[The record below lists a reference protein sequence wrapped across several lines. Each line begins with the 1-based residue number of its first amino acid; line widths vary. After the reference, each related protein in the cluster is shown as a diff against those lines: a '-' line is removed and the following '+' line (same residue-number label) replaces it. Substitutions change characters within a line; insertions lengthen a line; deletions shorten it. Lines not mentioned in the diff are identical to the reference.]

1 LSVEETKKRAILLG
15 QRICEHIPVVE
26 AILPSAGEELYKQ
39 IRRCLTAASEQR
51 KLNGGI
57 QRILKLLKSERS
69 KNSFAIFGGGNREG
83 GSKKDLKRRNKEV
96 WFERDDGGLFT
107 FSLTVLESKSNLTLH
122 SYDFELWLPE
132 NVSPVFIR
140 FDLNSPSHD
149 NEKDG
154 MRSHLHPGHDNLSVP
169 CPIMSPVEALE
180 IILYSPDLRFREKKR
195 EQPNALKNF
204 ASDVAAFL
212 DEREQPHQEES
223 IQVSQQTI
231 QTLDKLRAAL
241 QENKG
246 PAIEPLRL
254 AAFILERYADQLTQE
269 LLEELLIDF

>member
-1 LSVEETKKRAILLG
+1 
-15 QRICEHIPVVE
+15 
-26 AILPSAGEELYKQ
+26 
-39 IRRCLTAASEQR
+39 
-51 KLNGGI
+51 
-57 QRILKLLKSERS
+57 
-69 KNSFAIFGGGNREG
+69 
-83 GSKKDLKRRNKEV
+83 
-96 WFERDDGGLFT
+96 
-107 FSLTVLESKSNLTLH
+107 
-122 SYDFELWLPE
+122 
-132 NVSPVFIR
+132 
-140 FDLNSPSHD
+140 
-149 NEKDG
+149 
-154 MRSHLHPGHDNLSVP
+154 
-169 CPIMSPVEALE
+169 MSPVEALE